1 MKPVSSLSVGE
12 WILYEYGQSERIGR
26 IAETG
31 DPLTILHP
39 GGDPELAEEIAANRV
54 TAEWI
59 PEQPHPEA
67 GRGERGES
75 ITATEDGA

>member
-1 MKPVSSLSVGE
+1 MRAVSSLEVGE
-12 WILYEYGQSERIGR
+12 WILYEWHKSERIGR

-39 GGDPELAEEIAANRV
+39 GGDEDLAEEIAADRV
-54 TAEWI
+54 TAEWL
-59 PEQPHPEA
+59 PEELHPES

-75 ITATEDGA
+75 IDALEDSA

>member
-1 MKPVSSLSVGE
+1 MRAVSSLTVGD
-12 WILYEYGQSERIGR
+12 WILYEWQESERIGR

-39 GGDPELAEEIAANRV
+39 GGDPDLAEEIAADRV

-59 PEQPHPEA
+59 PEGHPEA

-75 ITATEDGA
+75 IGNEY

>member
-1 MKPVSSLSVGE
+1 MRALASLEAGE
-12 WILYEYGQSERIGR
+12 WVLYEWQESERIGR

-39 GGDPELAEEIAANRV
+39 GGDPDLAEEIAADRV

-59 PEQPHPEA
+59 PEGYPEA

>member
-1 MKPVSSLSVGE
+1 MKPLSALEAGD
-12 WILYEYGQSERIGR
+12 WIVYQWQESERIGR

-39 GGDPELAEEIAANRV
+39 GGDEDLAEEIAADRV
-54 TAEWI
+54 NAEWF
-59 PEQPHPEA
+59 PEELHPES

-75 ITATEDGA
+75 IEAPED

>member
-1 MKPVSSLSVGE
+1 MKPLSALEVGD
-12 WILYEYGQSERIGR
+12 WIVYQWEQSERIGR

-39 GGDPELAEEIAANRV
+39 GGDEDLAEEIAADRV
-54 TAEWI
+54 TAEWL
-59 PEQPHPEA
+59 PEELHPES

-75 ITATEDGA
+75 IESPED

>member
-1 MKPVSSLSVGE
+1 MRAVSSLEVGE
-12 WILYEYGQSERIGR
+12 WILYEWHKSERIGR

-39 GGDPELAEEIAANRV
+39 GGDPDLAEEIAADRV

-59 PEQPHPEA
+59 PEGSPEA
-67 GRGERGES
+67 GRGERGEP